1 MGVKGI
7 TLSSKD
13 DRLVGMLLIKR
24 EGTTVLV
31 ATEKGFGKR
40 TEISQY
46 RAQKRGGKGV
56 LTMKTTDKVGKMVTI
71 KEVVDKDDLMI
82 ITNQGVLIRQPV
94 SQIRA
99 IGRAT
104 QGVKLIKLG
113 EGTLVSSITRIMS
126 EEDDGEQ
133 KSIAQNLKAVQNSLP
148 KQQNI
153 KIVVVTKTRTPKEI
167 EEAIAAG
174 ARFIGEN
181 RVQEAENKFS
191 KIKNIDLVEKRLIG
205 SLQTNKVNKAVK
217 LFDVIDSVDSLRL
230 ASKIS
235 KAAQRQHKKQ
245 RVLCK

>member
-1 MGVKGI
+1 M
-7 TLSSKD
+7 
-13 DRLVGMLLIKR
+13 M
-24 EGTTVLV
+24 E
-31 ATEKGFGKR
+31 
-40 TEISQY
+40 
-46 RAQKRGGKGV
+46 
-56 LTMKTTDKVGKMVTI
+56 MKTI
-71 KEVVDKDDLMI
+71 K
-82 ITNQGVLIRQPV
+82 
-94 SQIRA
+94 
-99 IGRAT
+99 
-104 QGVKLIKLG
+104 
-113 EGTLVSSITRIMS
+113 
-126 EEDDGEQ
+126 
-133 KSIAQNLKAVQNSLP
+133 QNLKAIQNSLP

-245 RVLCK
+245 RVLVQVNSSGETTKAGFNLKDKKSIIECIKNEGILVEGLMTMGPNTQQIKKTERAFINTKNLFDEINNEIKTKMTTLSMGMSGDFKVAITSGSTSIRVGTAIFGPRS

>member
-1 MGVKGI
+1 
-7 TLSSKD
+7 
-13 DRLVGMLLIKR
+13 
-24 EGTTVLV
+24 
-31 ATEKGFGKR
+31 
-40 TEISQY
+40 
-46 RAQKRGGKGV
+46 
-56 LTMKTTDKVGKMVTI
+56 MKT
-71 KEVVDKDDLMI
+71 
-82 ITNQGVLIRQPV
+82 
-94 SQIRA
+94 
-99 IGRAT
+99 
-104 QGVKLIKLG
+104 
-113 EGTLVSSITRIMS
+113 
-126 EEDDGEQ
+126 
-133 KSIAQNLKAVQNSLP
+133 IAQNLKAVQNSLP

-230 ASKIS
+230 ANKIS

-245 RVLCK
+245 RVLIQVNSSGETTKAGFNLKDKKSIIECIKNEGILVEGLMTMGPNTQQIKKIERAFINTKNLFDEINNEIKTKMTTLSMGMSGDFKVAITSGSTSIRVGTAIFGPRS

>member
-1 MGVKGI
+1 M
-7 TLSSKD
+7 
-13 DRLVGMLLIKR
+13 M
-24 EGTTVLV
+24 E
-31 ATEKGFGKR
+31 
-40 TEISQY
+40 
-46 RAQKRGGKGV
+46 
-56 LTMKTTDKVGKMVTI
+56 MKT
-71 KEVVDKDDLMI
+71 
-82 ITNQGVLIRQPV
+82 
-94 SQIRA
+94 
-99 IGRAT
+99 
-104 QGVKLIKLG
+104 
-113 EGTLVSSITRIMS
+113 
-126 EEDDGEQ
+126 
-133 KSIAQNLKAVQNSLP
+133 IAQNLKAVQNSLP

-245 RVLCK
+245 RVLIQVNSSGETTKAGFSLKDKKPIIECIKNEGILVEGLMTMGPNTQQIKKIERAFIDTKNLFDEINNEIKTKMTTLSMGMSGDFKVAIKSGSTSIRVGTAIFGPRS

>member
-1 MGVKGI
+1 M
-7 TLSSKD
+7 
-13 DRLVGMLLIKR
+13 M
-24 EGTTVLV
+24 E
-31 ATEKGFGKR
+31 
-40 TEISQY
+40 
-46 RAQKRGGKGV
+46 
-56 LTMKTTDKVGKMVTI
+56 MKT
-71 KEVVDKDDLMI
+71 
-82 ITNQGVLIRQPV
+82 
-94 SQIRA
+94 
-99 IGRAT
+99 
-104 QGVKLIKLG
+104 
-113 EGTLVSSITRIMS
+113 
-126 EEDDGEQ
+126 
-133 KSIAQNLKAVQNSLP
+133 IAQNLKAVQNSLP

-245 RVLCK
+245 RVLVQVNSGGETTKAGFNLKDKKSIIECIKNEGILVEGLMTMGPNTQQVKKIERAFIDTKNLFDEINNEIKTKMTTLSMGMSGDFKVAIKSGSTSIRVGTAIFGSRS

>member
-1 MGVKGI
+1 M
-7 TLSSKD
+7 
-13 DRLVGMLLIKR
+13 M
-24 EGTTVLV
+24 E
-31 ATEKGFGKR
+31 
-40 TEISQY
+40 
-46 RAQKRGGKGV
+46 
-56 LTMKTTDKVGKMVTI
+56 MKT
-71 KEVVDKDDLMI
+71 
-82 ITNQGVLIRQPV
+82 
-94 SQIRA
+94 
-99 IGRAT
+99 
-104 QGVKLIKLG
+104 
-113 EGTLVSSITRIMS
+113 
-126 EEDDGEQ
+126 
-133 KSIAQNLKAVQNSLP
+133 IAQNLKAVQNSLP

-205 SLQTNKVNKAVK
+205 RLQTNKVNKAVK

-245 RVLCK
+245 RVLIQVNSSGETTKAGFNLKDKKSIIECIKNEGILVEGLMTMGPNTQQIKKIERAFINTKNLFDEINNEIKTKMTTLSMGMSGDIKVAIASGSTSIRVGTAIFGPRS